1 MKKFLWLLIILITIT
16 SILCLIKE
24 KKEDKKIVVD
34 NPYKVFTF
42 YKEENLE
49 RYKKYKRLDNSFY
62 THTKEVTFDKLMLVN
77 KYNYVSKDFEV
88 PNLVPVKEFAKE
100 GMYLEKECM
109 EAFVKMAQDALK
121 SNYNIRAI
129 STYRTY
135 NYQENLYQ
143 NYVKKDGVKEA
154 DTYSARPGFSEHHTG
169 LAIDVDNIKT
179 SYTDFL
185 NTKEFQWM
193 QDNAYKYG
201 FILRYGKDKEN
212 ITGYMYE
219 PWHYRYVGKDIAKYI
234 YENNITFE
242 EYYYEFIEKN

>member
-49 RYKKYKRLDNSFY
+49 RYKKYKKLNNLDIKDIILRVNMGLDNSFY

-88 PNLVPVKEFAKE
+88 PNLVPIKEFAKE

-121 SNYNIRAI
+121 SNYNI
-129 STYRTY
+129 
-135 NYQENLYQ
+135 
-143 NYVKKDGVKEA
+143 
-154 DTYSARPGFSEHHTG
+154 
-169 LAIDVDNIKT
+169 
-179 SYTDFL
+179 L
-185 NTKEFQWM
+185 N
-193 QDNAYKYG
+193 
-201 FILRYGKDKEN
+201 
-212 ITGYMYE
+212 
-219 PWHYRYVGKDIAKYI
+219 
-234 YENNITFE
+234 
-242 EYYYEFIEKN
+242 